1 MSIKENIIKLRKLYG
16 ITQDE
21 LAKIAGV
28 SRGAVSQWEGGFSE
42 PRMGSI
48 QKIADHFEIM
58 KSNIIE
64 DGGMDDIDPVTKKP
78 LISLI
83 PYKPTS
89 AMVQLV
95 SLGSVHAGEL
105 TQEAASEREIEVP
118 ANVAGAHPNAIA
130 LEVDGDCMNRVI
142 PDGAHIL
149 VDPDLDPA
157 NGSIVV
163 AETQDYD
170 AVMRR
175 WYKGSSTLML
185 TADSFSEHDDIVMG
199 ADDGPVRVLGVVVW
213 FQAPGEMD

>member
-1 MSIKENIIKLRKLYG
+1 MGLPENIDALLVKYD
-16 ITQDE
+16 ITQE
-21 LAKIAGV
+21 ALA
-28 SRGAVSQWEGGFSE
+28 R
-42 PRMGSI
+42 
-48 QKIADHFEIM
+48 IADVSPSSVTRWRRG
-58 KSNIIE
+58 SNIRKEPLKKICAKFNLTE
-64 DGGMDDIDPVTKKP
+64 DDLLSDSFGLAAKEHGTANRT
-78 LISLI
+78 I

-89 AMVQLV
+89 AMVPLV